1 MGVEMAKPLLMH
13 TKTTRQLPV
22 RGQGHGLVDGTAV
35 GGAVSHKEECHVVPA
50 LRLNGHG
57 RAHGDGRVAAQGTR
71 HAEDAI
77 AEPAQVVDAAAAAGV
92 AGLFGQDLAKER
104 IQRIADQIRG
114 TDDAVRELEIIAG
127 FSRGQHADKGGL
139 LARAAV
145 NVAGGPGSRHRDPS
159 F

>member
-1 MGVEMAKPLLMH
+1 M
-13 TKTTRQLPV
+13 
-22 RGQGHGLVDGTAV
+22 
-35 GGAVSHKEECHVVPA
+35 
-50 LRLNGHG
+50 
-57 RAHGDGRVAAQGTR
+57 
-71 HAEDAI
+71 
-77 AEPAQVVDAAAAAGV
+77 VDAAAAAGV

-145 NVAGGPGSRHRDPS
+145 NVAGDPALGIEIRHFDFQQPRLQKVLVQFQQKVVFVFHSNLPNFHKCS
-159 F
+159 SV